1 MPKLGAAGTA
11 DSGLI
16 PDVFDTI
23 WRGGQDLLRF
33 SSAEG
38 SPAIFVNQ
46 SAHLFTGQY
55 VRDENHTPLVTSHED
70 SAVCNF
76 FDVEFEHA
84 T

>member
-1 MPKLGAAGTA
+1 MPKLGTTGTA
-11 DSGLI
+11 NPGLI
-16 PDVFDTI
+16 PNVFDTI
-23 WRGGQDLLRF
+23 WRGVQYLLRLG
-33 SSAEG
+33 SAEG

-46 SAHLFTGQY
+46 SAHLFTWQY
-55 VRDENHTPLVTSHED
+55 VRDENHTTLVTSHED